1 MGEDSKGAMA
11 NAARTTVERRARA
24 GAGRADVPG
33 AIHTVICVRFYCVSP
48 HELLLQIIHF
58 LTWNHS
64 RIGTL
69 WLAPPGGF

>member
-48 HELLLQIIHF
+48 HELLL
-58 LTWNHS
+58 
-64 RIGTL
+64 
-69 WLAPPGGF
+69 